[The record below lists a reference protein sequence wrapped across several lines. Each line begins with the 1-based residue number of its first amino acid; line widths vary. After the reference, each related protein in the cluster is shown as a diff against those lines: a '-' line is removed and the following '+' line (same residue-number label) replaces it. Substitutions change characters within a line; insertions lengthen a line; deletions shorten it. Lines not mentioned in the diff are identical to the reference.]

1 MFLYLC
7 MRSEE
12 RGRLEMLEDLQEAT
26 MEDLANVT
34 GGAGTR
40 FYIYTVKKG
49 DTLSGIAKR
58 YHTTVSELMFLNS
71 EKIKDPDLIITGWK
85 LLIPIG

>member
-1 MFLYLC
+1 MIPHA
-7 MRSEE
+7 
-12 RGRLEMLEDLQEAT
+12 RGGKEAVYMLEGLKEAT
-26 MEDLANVT
+26 KEDLENVT

-58 YHTTVSELMFLNS
+58 YNTTVNELVFLNS
-71 EKIKDPDLIITGWK
+71 ERIKDPDLIVTGWK